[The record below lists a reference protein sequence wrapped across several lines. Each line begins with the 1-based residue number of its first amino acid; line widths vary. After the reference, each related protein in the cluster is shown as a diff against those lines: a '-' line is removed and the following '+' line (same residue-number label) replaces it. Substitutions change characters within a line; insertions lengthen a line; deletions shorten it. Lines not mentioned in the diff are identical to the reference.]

1 MTIRRVPSDFLVE
14 ERISLAAAAG
24 VIPFSSDAASTTTL
38 RHAVYALTKE
48 SLTTPDAVAHLA
60 RALGSTPGHAAYA
73 GLKDKHARTV
83 QWVSFPFLAKSADPP
98 PASTQGQGWS
108 AALVGLSANECDA
121 SWIDGNRFTIIVRDL
136 AAQSADE
143 MARRA
148 RLLALDNST
157 LLFTNYF
164 GAQRFGSARH
174 GQGFA
179 AIPLIRGDFESALKL
194 LVASPA
200 RKDSGKTRVLTR
212 LAATHW
218 GNWPLLARDL
228 PKIPE
233 RRAFELLRDRTK
245 SSPAPGNAATP
256 ADFRDA
262 FATLPAFTQTMCVE
276 AFQSHLWNAA
286 ARLLAEQLGAPAPA
300 QPPSSLHSH
309 NLASAPQ
316 HNPTQQHKHSPQ
328 HKSHAHIKTPP
339 QPPAQ
344 TSKPKPALLRS
355 DDEYGEMIFPHAL
368 RVTADWRSLI
378 LPIPAAST
386 TPAPP
391 WAHALAAA
399 LEAEHLSLTDLKIP
413 GLRRPFFG
421 EAPRPLFAAATD
433 FSMSPPEPDDLASTP
448 KRLKRTLTFNLPKG
462 SYATVVLRALGQ

>member
-24 VIPFSSDAASTTTL
+24 VIPFSADAARSTTV

-108 AALVGLSANECDA
+108 ATLVGLSANECDA

-136 AAQSADE
+136 ARESADE

-218 GNWPLLARDL
+218 GNWPLLAREL

-245 SSPAPGNAATP
+245 SSAATP
-256 ADFRDA
+256 TDFRDA

-276 AFQSHLWNAA
+276 AFQSHLWNTAV
-286 ARLLAEQLGAPAPA
+286 RLLAEHIGAPDPDHIA
-300 QPPSSLHSH
+300 STLHSQH
-309 NLASAPQ
+309 PTSAPPLHHTQ
-316 HNPTQQHKHSPQ
+316 HNKHSPQ
-328 HKSHAHIKTPP
+328 HKPHPHTKTPP
-339 QPPAQ
+339 APPSPPQ
-344 TSKPKPALLRS
+344 TSKPKPLLLRS
-355 DDEYGEMIFPHAL
+355 DDEYGEMIFPHAT
-368 RVTADWRSLI
+368 RITQDWRSLI

-386 TPAPP
+386 TLTPP
-391 WAHALAAA
+391 WGQALAAA
-399 LEAEHLSLTDLKIP
+399 LESESLSLTDLKIP
-413 GLRRPFFG
+413 NLRRPFFG
-421 EAPRPLFAAATD
+421 EAPRPLFATASN
-433 FSMSPPEPDDLASTP
+433 FSMSPPQPDDLASSP
-448 KRLKRTLTFNLPKG
+448 KRLKRTLTFDLPKG